1 MTNADVSQNRCNE
14 CKLNA
19 IFRDANI
26 PYTDDHLQALR
37 LRSKELGYIEDKLI
51 GWAEKGFLV
60 WGYTQY
66 DIAQELGLKF
76 DVEWRSFA
84 SEKEVL
90 AEIADKTM
98 LIPTLT
104 LFAKIEVAKP
114 FGQFWQDK
122 YDREHPVCK
131 EALHRFN
138 TIDSLSIVAV
148 KAGTS
153 RMTVHKVNAILES
166 CNTSLISQCRNGE
179 ISITATYDRLK
190 SHTPTSNASDLQT
203 EIPGQSVIEAEL
215 KRTQEKNKHKSKE
228 VSMLCKYSVEGFSD
242 GTKLTKIGRLFF
254 IKRWNEENAD
264 TPLSEKELEEA
275 IVNYGKD

>member
-26 PYTDDHLQALR
+26 PYTDDHLQAIR
-37 LRSKELGYIEDKLI
+37 LRSKELGYIEYKLI

-90 AEIADKTM
+90 AEIAERTM

-138 TIDSLSIVAV
+138 AIDSLGILAV

-179 ISITATYDRLK
+179 ISITASYDRLK
-190 SHTPTSNASDLQT
+190 SYTPTSNAPDLQT
-203 EIPGQSVIEAEL
+203 DIPGQTVIEAEH
-215 KRTQEKNKHKSKE
+215 KQTQEKNKHKSKE

-242 GTKLTKIGRLFF
+242 GTKLTKTGRLFF

-264 TPLSEKELEEA
+264 TPLTEKELEEA